1 MKNYL
6 WNMFANLKNGQMA
19 KNSFILQRKKKI
31 CSSFLNLLWD
41 EGLILG
47 YTTSKSNPNMFKIFL
62 KYKNGKPAINS
73 LRPITKPG
81 QRIYYSNKQLWKIDS
96 SKGIIIVSTNKG
108 LMLLDECKKLNLGGE
123 PYIIIK

>member
-1 MKNYL
+1 
-6 WNMFANLKNGQMA
+6 MFANLKNGQMA

>member
-6 WNMFANLKNGQMA
+6 WNMFANIKNGQMA
-19 KNSFILQRKKKI
+19 KKSFILQRKKKI
-31 CSSFLNLLWD
+31 CSAFLNLLWN
-41 EGLILG
+41 EGFILG
-47 YTTSKSNPNMFKIFL
+47 YTISESNPNMFKIFL
-62 KYKNGKPAINS
+62 KYKNGKPAIKS

-81 QRIYYSNKQLWKIDS
+81 QRIYYSNKQLWKMES
-96 SKGIIIVSTNKG
+96 SKGVVFVSTNKG

>member
-1 MKNYL
+1 MEYVCK
-6 WNMFANLKNGQMA
+6 FKKRSNG
-19 KNSFILQRKKKI
+19 KKFIYFTTKKKI

-47 YTTSKSNPNMFKIFL
+47 YTISKSNPNMFKIFL

>member
-6 WNMFANLKNGQMA
+6 WNMFANIKNGQMA
-19 KNSFILQRKKKI
+19 KKSFILQRKKKI
-31 CSSFLNLLWD
+31 CSAFLNLLWN
-41 EGLILG
+41 EGFILG
-47 YTTSKSNPNMFKIFL
+47 YTISDSNPNMFKIFL
-62 KYKNGKPAINS
+62 KYKNGKPAIKS

-81 QRIYYSNKQLWKIDS
+81 QRIYYSNKQLWKMES
-96 SKGIIIVSTNKG
+96 SKGVVFVSTNKG